1 MMDVVDGQYQKYSVE
16 SGAYFRQDF
25 FGADPE
31 LLEMVSHLSDEQL
44 RKLKR
49 GGHDPEKVYA
59 AFKSATEHK
68 GQPTV
73 ILAHTIK
80 GYGLGEAGEGK
91 NITHQQKKLNEDE
104 LKEFRSRFGIPI
116 SDDEVAKAP
125 FYKPDEDSH
134 ELKYL
139 KERRTALGGFAPSR
153 RTDIVP
159 LKTPSEELFE
169 EFYKG
174 TDGKVVSSTMVFV
187 RILAK
192 LLRDKELGKLIVP
205 IVPDEARTF
214 GMEALFR
221 QVGIYSHVGQLYEP
235 VDKDSLLFYKE
246 AQNGQIF
253 EEGINEAG
261 GMSSFIAAGTAYASH
276 GVNTIPFF
284 VYYSMFGFQRIGD
297 LIWAGADMSVKGF
310 LVGGTAGRT
319 TLNGEGLQHQDG
331 NSHLLAYPVPN
342 LVTYDPAFAFEL
354 AVIIRDGIRRMYE
367 EQEKIFY
374 YITVMNENYA
384 MPAMPEGSKEGIL
397 KGMYKLKESENS
409 SHKLKANLLGSG
421 TMVNEALKAQKILE
435 EKYKVSADV
444 WSVTSY
450 KELRRDALNVER
462 WNLLH
467 PTAEQKIPYITQCF
481 TNDEG
486 VIVASSD
493 YVKTLPDSIAKWL
506 PKQIVSLGTDG
517 FGRSEA
523 RPELRDFF
531 EVDARYIVIG
541 TLFALAKEG
550 KLKMTQVEKVIKE
563 LEINPEK
570 LNPMIS

>member
-1 MMDVVDGQYQKYSVE
+1 KYSVE

-153 RTDIVP
+153 RTDIAP

-310 LVGGTAGRT
+310 LVGGTSGRT

>member
-1 MMDVVDGQYQKYSVE
+1 
-16 SGAYFRQDF
+16 
-25 FGADPE
+25 
-31 LLEMVSHLSDEQL
+31 
-44 RKLKR
+44 
-49 GGHDPEKVYA
+49 
-59 AFKSATEHK
+59 
-68 GQPTV
+68 
-73 ILAHTIK
+73 
-80 GYGLGEAGEGK
+80 
-91 NITHQQKKLNEDE
+91 
-104 LKEFRSRFGIPI
+104 
-116 SDDEVAKAP
+116 
-125 FYKPDEDSH
+125 
-134 ELKYL
+134 
-139 KERRTALGGFAPSR
+139 
-153 RTDIVP
+153 
-159 LKTPSEELFE
+159 
-169 EFYKG
+169 
-174 TDGKVVSSTMVFV
+174 
-187 RILAK
+187 
-192 LLRDKELGKLIVP
+192 
-205 IVPDEARTF
+205 
-214 GMEALFR
+214 
-221 QVGIYSHVGQLYEP
+221 
-235 VDKDSLLFYKE
+235 
-246 AQNGQIF
+246 
-253 EEGINEAG
+253 NEAG

-331 NSHLLAYPVPN
+331 NTHLLAYPVPN

-367 EQEKIFY
+367 EKENIFY
-374 YITVMNENYA
+374 YLTIMNENYA

-397 KGMYKLKESENS
+397 KGMYKLKVSENS

-467 PTAEQKIPYITQCF
+467 PTAEQKVPYVTQCF

-493 YVKTLPDSIAKWL
+493 YVKTLPDSISKWL

-531 EVDARYIVIG
+531 EVDARYIVVG
-541 TLFALAKEG
+541 ALFALAKEG
-550 KLKMTQVEKVIKE
+550 KMKMAQVEKAIKE